1 MRTTC
6 AVLLVAL
13 CACSSTDSN
22 DNRVRPEIQIVELYG
37 PSDLRYARG
46 QNTLDAEYGFRIA
59 NRSQEQITLRRIDL
73 SSTGGGAYVIR
84 REDRVFNAAIPAD
97 TYGDV
102 RMNAR
107 VFFNSRADGTT
118 STEPVTVRA
127 VLYFESPSGAF
138 RQILIRNLGQFGM
151 R

>member
-1 MRTTC
+1 MRTIS

-13 CACSSTDSN
+13 CACSSTDPN
-22 DNRVRPEIQIVELYG
+22 DNRVKPEIQIVELYG

-59 NRSQEQITLRRIDL
+59 NRSAEELTLRRIDL
-73 SSTGGGAYVIR
+73 SSTGSGAYVIR
-84 REDRVFNAAIPAD
+84 REDRAFNSIIPAD

-107 VFFNSRADGTT
+107 VFFNSRPDGTT
-118 STEPVTVRA
+118 STEPVTIRA
-127 VLYFESPSGAF
+127 VLYFDSPSGSF
-138 RQILIRNLGQFGM
+138 RQILIRNLGQFGL